1 MHVTPEM
8 VRELRDKTNSG
19 IMDCKTALSE
29 SKGDMQKAIDVLRK
43 KGLVIAAKKSGRKA
57 AEGIIGSYIHHGDKI
72 GVLVEVNCET
82 DFVARNAEFREFVK
96 MVTLQ
101 IASASPAYLV
111 PADVT
116 QDILEREKEIIRDQI
131 KNKPANVVE
140 KIVEG
145 KLSKF
150 YETCCL
156 LEQPSVRPEHEGRKI
171 KDLLTDLIAKLG
183 ENIVIR
189 RFTRFQIGG

>member
-1 MHVTPEM
+1 VQVTPEM

-19 IMDCKTALSE
+19 VMDCKTALAE

-111 PADVT
+111 PADVP
-116 QDILEREKEIIRDQI
+116 QDILDREKEIIRDQI

-145 KLSKF
+145 KLGKF
-150 YETCCL
+150 YETSCL

-189 RFTRFQIGG
+189 RFTRYQIGG